1 MWRHLR
7 GIVPGCT
14 FSLTGHP
21 REQAN
26 IEYITLETRFV
37 IENVGEDT
45 QRAVQVGSAAK
56 TAGGVTGVTTIT
68 GFTDMDGLAGLSDA
82 QRLSGQWR
90 VAVEFDVQ
98 PTTEA
103 LRPEAIQP
111 KPKTG
116 GPETARVVGPDASTA
131 ETNIYTDALGRIK
144 IQFPWDRHGQKNQ
157 NSSCWVRV
165 ASAWAGNQLGAMQVP
180 RVGQEVI
187 VDFLGGDPDL
197 PIVTGRVYNQLNQ
210 PPWRLPEQQALSGLR
225 SRELTPGGGNGAGG
239 RSNHLVLDDTQGHI
253 QAQLRSDHQHSQL
266 SLGSLGRIED
276 NAGRKEARGEGFEL
290 RTDGHGVVRAK
301 DGLLISTE
309 GRVKRLSAAK
319 A

>member
-1 MWRHLR
+1 M
-7 GIVPGCT
+7 PGCT

-21 REQAN
+21 RERAN

-45 QRAVQVGSAAK
+45 QRAVQVGSA
-56 TAGGVTGVTTIT
+56 TMVAGGATAVTGLT
-68 GFTDMDGLAGLSDA
+68 GVDGLAALSDA

-103 LRPEAIQP
+103 LRPETIQP

-144 IQFPWDRHGQKNQ
+144 IEFPWDRHGQKNQ

-165 ASAWAGNQLGAMQVP
+165 ANAWAGNQFGAMQVP
-180 RVGQEVI
+180 RVGQEVV
-187 VDFLGGDPDL
+187 VDFLGGERPRSQASAVRRPHPRRTNRHSKPDRR
-197 PIVTGRVYNQLNQ
+197 T
-210 PPWRLPEQQALSGLR
+210 R
-225 SRELTPGGGNGAGG
+225 STVA
-239 RSNHLVLDDTQGHI
+239 
-253 QAQLRSDHQHSQL
+253 
-266 SLGSLGRIED
+266 
-276 NAGRKEARGEGFEL
+276 
-290 RTDGHGVVRAK
+290 
-301 DGLLISTE
+301 
-309 GRVKRLSAAK
+309 
-319 A
+319 